1 MFLFLVA
8 PTAPLWNLCSSTPS
22 PRFTTCCCTR
32 KELRWP
38 FVWQMDCREWFP
50 CWRRV
55 TPSSWPSPQTVCSCC
70 HTATRRARCV
80 WIYYFSLHLFC
91 VLLPR
96 AYVTQ
101 WLQSETVDSAVRVCA
116 CVLLWVWHE
125 NRGVQVLAGCGC
137 LFAWCNELTGA
148 RKVMA

>member
-80 WIYYFSLHLFC
+80 WIYYFSLHLLTLHNDCNLKPSTVPCVCVHVFC
-91 VLLPR
+91 F
-96 AYVTQ
+96 
-101 WLQSETVDSAVRVCA
+101 
-116 CVLLWVWHE
+116 
-125 NRGVQVLAGCGC
+125 GCGMRTEVFRCWLGVVVC
-137 LFAWCNELTGA
+137 LLS
-148 RKVMA
+148 VMNWQVPGKSWLS